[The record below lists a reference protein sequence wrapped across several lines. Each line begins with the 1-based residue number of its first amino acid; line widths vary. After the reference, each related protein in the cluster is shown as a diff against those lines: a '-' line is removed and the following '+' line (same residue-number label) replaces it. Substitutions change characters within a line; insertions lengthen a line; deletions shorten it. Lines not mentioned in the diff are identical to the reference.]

1 MTRDSRHTL
10 EHRGSLRTSGSTL
23 VLCVQQSTG
32 PDCLQKLDV
41 ILGNLFWVSLLEQG
55 LNLTDSEV
63 SSNFSHFVS
72 NPHTA
77 CTKIRS

>member
-1 MTRDSRHTL
+1 MTRDSTHKL
-10 EHRGSLRTSGSTL
+10 KHRGSLRTSGSTL

-55 LNLTDSEV
+55 LDLTD
-63 SSNFSHFVS
+63 
-72 NPHTA
+72 
-77 CTKIRS
+77 